1 MKLTIYGA
9 AEEVTGSCYLIECG
23 TKKILLEC
31 GLFQGGRE
39 QEQRN
44 WDDFPFAIEQLDAVI
59 ISHAH
64 IDHSGRV
71 PLLVKRGYAGPIYTH
86 PACKALCDIML
97 QDSAYLH
104 TKDAEW
110 ENKRR
115 KNTEEYVEPLYD
127 VDDALS
133 AIDLFEGTQYGVVEE
148 ILPGVRLRF
157 SDAGHILGSSIV
169 ELWHEEAG
177 KTSKLVFSGDLGYR
191 DSPVMRDPA
200 IIESAD
206 LVLMESTYGD
216 RQHRAYESTLTEL
229 GEVFEAARAGGGNI
243 LIPAFAVGR
252 TQDLLYLLSQHYQEW
267 GLDNWTVFLDS
278 PMAIRST
285 ETYAQFQDLYDVPLF
300 NRAGDTPGLPN
311 LLLTRTTEESIAINR
326 IHSGAIIVAGSGM
339 CTGGRIRQH
348 LKTNISRPE
357 THLVII
363 GFQAYGT
370 LGRRLVDGAQTI
382 NLWGDEYPVRASIHT
397 VGGLSAHGDQAD
409 LLKWYGHFEGTPPIV
424 LVHGEQSAQQVL
436 AQELHKQYGVT
447 AQIGKYAQSITVG

>member
-1 MKLTIYGA
+1 LKLTIYGA

-23 TKKILLEC
+23 SKKILLEC
-31 GLFQGGRE
+31 GLFQGGSE
-39 QEQRN
+39 QERRN
-44 WDDFPFAIEQLDAVI
+44 WDAFPFAIEQIDAVV

-71 PLLVKRGYAGPIYTH
+71 PLLVKRGYSGPIYTH

-97 QDSAYLH
+97 QDSAYLNK
-104 TKDAEW
+104 KDAEW

-115 KNTEEYVEPLYD
+115 KNSENPVEPLYD
-127 VDDALS
+127 VEDALN
-133 AIDLFEGTQYGVVEE
+133 AIELFEGTQYDTIEE
-148 ILPGVRLRF
+148 ILPGIRLRF

-191 DSPVMRDPA
+191 HSPVMRDHA

-216 RQHRAYESTLTEL
+216 RQHRAYEATLTEL
-229 GEVFEAARAGGGNI
+229 SEVFEAASAGGGNI

-267 GLDNWTVFLDS
+267 GLNNWTVFLDS

-300 NRAGDTPGLPN
+300 NRAGETPGLPN
-311 LLLTRTTEESIAINR
+311 LILTRTTEESIAINR
-326 IHSGAIIVAGSGM
+326 VRSGAIIIAGSGM

-348 LKTNISRPE
+348 IKTNISREE

-370 LGRRLVDGAQTI
+370 LGRRLVDGADTI
-382 NLWGDEYPVRASIHT
+382 NLWGDEYPVRARIHT

-409 LLKWYGHFEGTPPIV
+409 LLQWYGHFKDAPPVV
-424 LVHGEQSAQQVL
+424 LVHGEQSAQKTL
-436 AQELHKQYGVT
+436 AQELRKQYGVA
-447 AQIGKYAQSITVG
+447 AQIGKYAQSFIVN

>member
-1 MKLTIYGA
+1 LKLTIYGA

-39 QEQRN
+39 QERRN
-44 WDDFPFAIEQLDAVI
+44 WDDFPFAIAQLDAVI

-133 AIDLFEGTQYGVVEE
+133 AIELFEGTQYGVVEE
-148 ILPGVRLRF
+148 ILPGVRVRF

-216 RQHRAYESTLTEL
+216 RQHRSYASTLTEL

-326 IHSGAIIVAGSGM
+326 IRSGAIIVAGSGM

-348 LKTNISRPE
+348 LKTNISRAE
-357 THLVII
+357 THVVII

-370 LGRRLVDGAQTI
+370 LGRKLVDGAETI

-409 LLKWYGHFEGTPPIV
+409 LLQWYGHFEGTPPIV
-424 LVHGEQSAQQVL
+424 LVHGEQSAQQTLVH
-436 AQELHKQYGVT
+436 ELHKQYGVT